1 MRKLQYEVRV
11 CQKKSIIKSQWQ
23 FICSSNLY
31 GPDVSYG
38 LKNHG
43 FHGKFC
49 NISFSLPSDYADET
63 PSETP
68 APPVEGKEF
77 PGTIKATNFVS
88 QCPRMNL
95 NKKS

>member
-43 FHGKFC
+43 FHGKFW

-77 PGTIKATNFVS
+77 PGTISKGNQLCNTASWNEFK
-88 QCPRMNL
+88 Q
-95 NKKS
+95 